1 MGNEVS
7 TSRDEETAAKAER
20 KRRKKNIKKVIH
32 KQQGNTKIFHIAL
45 LGNEGCGKTT
55 LAGQFTG
62 NVKFT
67 ATSLHSIETE
77 TLRKKTRSHKLP
89 RTFKTIIHGNKAN
102 LKVLKPIKEEMDD
115 FSTAAMAASRALNR
129 NGKVIKFSDLRYARR
144 KKGFNQKLMYS
155 YVVQLR
161 DIPAL
166 DGIVPLSSYALSGD
180 ETRRENDVPDL
191 KLTEEEIQASKR
203 TPDNLKYMLS
213 METKE
218 ETRQKEQ
225 QGELERRN
233 VNNRGRSPSPGR
245 RRSLSPAGRRGRSPS
260 PSRSSIE
267 RTSTEIASD
276 TIVVNSVYLPVEQ
289 KLWAYVVMFD
299 ARYEASL
306 KYAQAIV
313 NEMRA
318 GILKDDFKNST
329 IVMFSNKHD
338 IISFA
343 TTEEF
348 HVLEKYCAE
357 RNVLLVHGS
366 ALLGKIHSFGSLE
379 NPIRSVKWSWSV
391 EEFFHSVALNMVGHA
406 QHGKG
411 ILQKYPLRTF
421 ADFSPGKAAQIKDN
435 ILAKQNKQKEKEAKA
450 SSGALWGICASSR

>member
-7 TSRDEETAAKAER
+7 TSGDEEAAKKAER
-20 KRRKKNIKKVIH
+20 KRRKKNIKKVNH

-67 ATSLHSIETE
+67 AASSHSAATE

-102 LKVLKPIKEEMDD
+102 LKVLKPIKEEVDD
-115 FSTAAMAASRALNR
+115 FSTAAIAASRAPNR
-129 NGKVIKFSDLRYARR
+129 DGKKVTKLSDLRSTRS
-144 KKGFNQKLMYS
+144 KGFNQKLMYS

-166 DGIVPLSSYALSGD
+166 DGLVPLSSYASSGD
-180 ETRRENDVPDL
+180 ETRREKDVPDL
-191 KLTEEEIQASKR
+191 KLTEEEIKASKR
-203 TPDNLKYMLS
+203 TPDNLKYLLS
-213 METKE
+213 TETKE
-218 ETRQKEQ
+218 EARQKEQ
-225 QGELERRN
+225 QREAERRN
-233 VNNRGRSPSPGR
+233 VNTRDRSPSPGR
-245 RRSLSPAGRRGRSPS
+245 RRSQSPAARRGRSPS
-260 PSRSSIE
+260 PSRTSTE
-267 RTSTEIASD
+267 RTSTEIAAD
-276 TIVVNSVYLPVEQ
+276 TIVVNSAYLPVQQ

-299 ARYEASL
+299 ARHEASL

-313 NEMRA
+313 DEMRA
-318 GILKDDFKNST
+318 GIIKDDFKNST

-338 IISFA
+338 IVSFA
-343 TTEEF
+343 TTDEF
-348 HVLEKYCAE
+348 HDLEKYCAE
-357 RNVLLVHGS
+357 MNVLFVHGS
-366 ALLGKIHSFGSLE
+366 ALLGKMHSFGSPE
-379 NPIRSVKWSWSV
+379 NPIRSVKLSWSV
-391 EEFFHSVALNMVGHA
+391 EEFFHSVALDMLGHA

-421 ADFSPGKAAQIKDN
+421 ADFSPYKSARIKDN
-435 ILAKQNKQKEKEAKA
+435 ILAKQNKQKEKEAAA
-450 SSGALWGICASSR
+450 SSSTFWGICASSR